1 MRKGLDDVL
10 FSLSIAAVLI
20 FFLWAAMVAPIR
32 SRERIAM
39 KALEVYRLELEA
51 GINKKDSKAL
61 PLLEALGEADKI
73 KIKEHDHGNDQR

>member
-1 MRKGLDDVL
+1 MMKGLDDAL
-10 FSLSIAAVLI
+10 FPLSIAAVLI

-51 GINKKDSKAL
+51 GIKKENSQAR
-61 PLLEALGEADKI
+61 PLLEALGEADKT
-73 KIKEHDHGNDQR
+73 KEHDHGNDQR

>member
-1 MRKGLDDVL
+1 MKGLDDVL
-10 FSLSIAAVLI
+10 FPLSIAAVLI
-20 FFLWAAMVAPIR
+20 FFLWAAMVEPFR
-32 SRERIAM
+32 SQERIAM

-73 KIKEHDHGNDQR
+73 KEHDHGNDQR

>member
-1 MRKGLDDVL
+1 MMKGLDDVL

-32 SRERIAM
+32 SQERIVT

-51 GINKKDSKAL
+51 GIKKENSQAR
-61 PLLEALGEADKI
+61 PLLEALGEADKT
-73 KIKEHDHGNDQR
+73 KEHDHGNDQR

>member
-10 FSLSIAAVLI
+10 FPLSIAAVLI

-32 SRERIAM
+32 SQERIVT
-39 KALEVYRLELEA
+39 KALEVYRLELEV
-51 GINKKDSKAL
+51 GIKKENSQAR

-73 KIKEHDHGNDQR
+73 KEHDHGNDQR

>member
-1 MRKGLDDVL
+1 MMKGLDDVL
-10 FSLSIAAVLI
+10 FPLSIAAVLV

-32 SRERIAM
+32 SQERIVT

-51 GINKKDSKAL
+51 GIKKENSQAR

-73 KIKEHDHGNDQR
+73 KEHGHGNDQR

>member
-10 FSLSIAAVLI
+10 FPLSIAAVLV

-32 SRERIAM
+32 SQERIVT

-51 GINKKDSKAL
+51 GIKKENSQAR

-73 KIKEHDHGNDQR
+73 KEHDHENDQR

>member
-32 SRERIAM
+32 SQERIVT

-51 GINKKDSKAL
+51 GIKKENSQAR

-73 KIKEHDHGNDQR
+73 KEHDHGDDQR

>member
-1 MRKGLDDVL
+1 MMKGLDDVL
-10 FSLSIAAVLI
+10 FSLSIAAALI

-32 SRERIAM
+32 SQERIAM

-51 GINKKDSKAL
+51 GIKKENSQAR

-73 KIKEHDHGNDQR
+73 KEHDHGDDQR

>member
-1 MRKGLDDVL
+1 MMKGLDDVL
-10 FSLSIAAVLI
+10 FFLSIAVVLI

-32 SRERIAM
+32 SQERIVT

-51 GINKKDSKAL
+51 GIKKENSQAR

-73 KIKEHDHGNDQR
+73 KEHDHGDDQR

>member
-1 MRKGLDDVL
+1 MMKGLDDVL

-32 SRERIAM
+32 SQERIAM

-61 PLLEALGEADKI
+61 PLLETLGEAD